1 MTDFTRAERR
11 KRLQEANKLLKL
23 PPGKLMPVDLVI
35 NPHPSWMTRVYRN
48 NRYVVMIDD
57 NAKTSKGPAIK
68 AMVQRHD
75 DTPIPNHWRE
85 LQNIKNEIFGPET
98 TAIEYYPAESELV
111 DEHNIYWLWIF
122 PDGVLPKI

>member
-98 TAIEYYPAESELV
+98 TAIEYFPAESELV
-111 DEHNIYWLWIF
+111 DEHNIYWFWIF
-122 PDGVLPKI
+122 PDGDLPKI